1 MNADYAYRYRL
12 LLERMSKAVDDH
24 RASADLNELVYQL
37 NIIQAEAE
45 YAFEQERRAW
55 DDMANELQRGPIGS
69 TGLEAG
75 LTGEGER

>member
-45 YAFEQERRAW
+45 HIFEQETVGLA
-55 DDMANELQRGPIGS
+55 DMADDLQGGLQRGHYG
-69 TGLEAG
+69 
-75 LTGEGER
+75 GER